1 MSESAPA
8 DPVRVQVEETLHRV
22 FDGVTAIP
30 CAALRRMKRAANRS
44 VDRVGGTLATPVGLI
59 RSVFELALSG
69 VLGGGTTSPSSALRP
84 ESVRP
89 TPTSTPTAAAVGPA
103 DAAPTVMLDGDPDD
117 ASTELPLHGYESL
130 AASQVVARLSRLV
143 PDELELIRA
152 FELGHR
158 GRRTILGKIDQLL
171 AGA

>member
-30 CAALRRMKRAANRS
+30 CAALRRMKRAADRS
-44 VDRVGGTLATPVGLI
+44 VDRVGVTLATPVGLI

-69 VLGGGTTSPSSALRP
+69 VLGGGTTSPSSTLRP
-84 ESVRP
+84 ESDRP
-89 TPTSTPTAAAVGPA
+89 TPTTTAAAAGQA

-130 AASQVVARLSRLV
+130 AASQVVARLSRLA

-152 FELGHR
+152 FEIGHR